1 MKGIYYLVINILKM
15 KRFKIFI
22 LLIAFVFIYSI
33 HANAQTEIFVKMIG
47 FKLDQIS
54 DIDYENE
61 YFLTI
66 KFNKGSTYK
75 FKVTN
80 HIDAYAGEA
89 IFELLDAD
97 KLVLTNLVGDKYYEM
112 FSFACNKTGFYDIL
126 IRFKDNKIGNSAV
139 EVKLIK

>member
-1 MKGIYYLVINILKM
+1 MKK
-15 KRFKIFI
+15 FKIFI
-22 LLIAFVFIYSI
+22 LLITFIFLYSI
-33 HANAQTEIFVKMIG
+33 YANAQTEIFVKMID

-61 YFLTI
+61 YFMTI

-75 FKVTN
+75 FQITN

-97 KLVLTNLVGDKYYEM
+97 KLVLTNLVEDKYYEI
-112 FSFACNKTGFYDIL
+112 FSFTCNKTGFYDIL
-126 IRFKDNKIGNSAV
+126 IRFKDNKTGNSV
-139 EVKLIK
+139 VVVKLIR